1 LILKVKKL
9 WILAIPIYLISPT
22 LIFPKFVMF
31 MYSLMALIVATACI
45 FTSQRLKD
53 EIARLIAMS
62 VGLVFVIMSLSFSP
76 IPLEILGILI
86 LLLRFKLVW

>member
-1 LILKVKKL
+1 
-9 WILAIPIYLISPT
+9 
-22 LIFPKFVMF
+22 MF

-62 VGLVFVIMSLSFSP
+62 IGLVFVIMSLSFSP

-86 LLLRFKLVW
+86 LLMRFKLVW